1 MASGPHRPG
10 PRHGSAGRAAGW
22 YAHRR
27 ASPLVLAAMPH
38 ALYVGLSKSW

>member
-10 PRHGSAGRAAGW
+10 PRHGSAAGW